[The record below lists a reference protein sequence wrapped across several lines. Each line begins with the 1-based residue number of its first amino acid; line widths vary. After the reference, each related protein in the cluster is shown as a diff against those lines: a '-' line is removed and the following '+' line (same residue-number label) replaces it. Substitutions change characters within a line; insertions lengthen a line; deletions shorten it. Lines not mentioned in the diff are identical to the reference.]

1 MGDRIRD
8 DNLLQAL
15 ASIESIYPYTLY
27 TIRNDYTLKALGIL
41 KRLKPDFSYTGKN
54 NRFLYIRVFRFKPS
68 TFIDDSFIHFCL
80 LTSFFRVKI
89 QEQTILVSSKSRT
102 ISSFRFSVL

>member
-54 NRFLYIRVFRFKPS
+54 NRFLYIRAFLFQLS
-68 TFIDDSFIHFCL
+68 TIVDDSFIHFCL
-80 LTSFFRVKI
+80 LTSFFRVKK
-89 QEQTILVSSKSRT
+89 QEQTILGSSKSRT
-102 ISSFRFSVL
+102 LFLFAH